1 MWKYGNKIIRENR
14 VWTDDNGVQ
23 HPKNWMVWS
32 ADEKADRGLVEITV
46 QPKPD
51 EKFYWVTG
59 PNKDGTWTSTERAIE
74 NVNEVDSDGTALLDK
89 NGNQIVTKGLKSQYI
104 SQTKTTQGSLLFQTD
119 WAYIRKADNGTD
131 IPSDIQTYRNAVR
144 SAAETIETKITNCST
159 MDEFQALFVTPVDS
173 NGTPTGNAPIYNW
186 PESI

>member
-1 MWKYGNKIIRENR
+1 MWNYNGKVIKEGRA
-14 VWTDDNGVQ
+14 WTDDNGVQ
-23 HPKNWMVWS
+23 HPRNWMVWS
-32 ADEKADRGLVEITV
+32 ANEKADRGLIEVTV
-46 QPKPD
+46 QSKPD

-74 NVNEVDSDGTALLDK
+74 DVNEVDSDGTALLDED
-89 NGNQIVTKGLKSQYI
+89 GNQLVTKGLKSQYI
-104 SQTKTTQGSLLFQTD
+104 SQVKVTQGSLLSQTD
-119 WAYIRKADNGTD
+119 WAYIRKADNDTA

-173 NGTPTGNAPIYNW
+173 DGTHTGNSPIVDW